1 MWQYRSACTKKHT
14 HGTKKET
21 AEAKAMPEWARRIPR
36 RKIGRRESSRRFF
49 FASWIYGNSS
59 SSRDSNSMF
68 GEEEEKSEICEN
80 MIYGSTEREEERAAN
95 KWELRTDKNCH
106 KSPTGKSPSLGKCQ
120 IFQFRWNGK
129 PVRKSVAKVFNKP
142 NHVHNCS
149 VWRWQTHILPIAVTW
164 CGTLLLAHRLVAH
177 LLVLKEDSIYP
188 FFLLHI
194 SHTHKRSV
202 GAWEFKKNYI
212 SFTNDALHVPFQ
224 SILKSGGTA
233 LRARLAG
240 KIDFIFFCFSS
251 RRLR

>member
-14 HGTKKET
+14 HGTKEET
-21 AEAKAMPEWARRIPR
+21 AEAKATPEWTRRIPR

-59 SSRDSNSMF
+59 SSRDSSNSMF
-68 GEEEEKSEICEN
+68 GEEEENLKSVKIWF
-80 MIYGSTEREEERAAN
+80 TVQQREKKRAAN

-129 PVRKSVAKVFNKP
+129 PARKSSKVFNKP

-194 SHTHKRSV
+194 SHTHTHTLSRSL
-202 GAWEFKKNYI
+202 GI
-212 SFTNDALHVPFQ
+212 
-224 SILKSGGTA
+224 
-233 LRARLAG
+233 
-240 KIDFIFFCFSS
+240 
-251 RRLR
+251 